1 MLLMMMM
8 MLMVRSVNVLSAR
21 VFGHA
26 FDIYK
31 HTHGIPENMMCD
43 YRIGVVNG
51 LSETKSKP
59 NKKPVAVE
67 RLRWPTDPLGRR
79 TRPLSQMKER
89 ASVHPSDA
97 NPNNHHQ
104 QQHPH
109 THMRLILIIIA
120 SFEPPPRTRL
130 TNLLRKLAPTQNATL
145 KTRHRE
151 TMWAH
156 QVDDSGHLPPGPVCN
171 YDVEGDDSSAACMS
185 IKNPHT
191 TARIKTDLL

>member
-1 MLLMMMM
+1 MHFIGMFQLDSGENTHTRAVVAVVQCVLMMMM
-8 MLMVRSVNVLSAR
+8 TMVRSVNVLSAR
-21 VFGHA
+21 VFDHA
-26 FDIYK
+26 FVIYRYT

-120 SFEPPPRTRL
+120 SFEPP
-130 TNLLRKLAPTQNATL
+130 APHA
-145 KTRHRE
+145 
-151 TMWAH
+151 
-156 QVDDSGHLPPGPVCN
+156 VD
-171 YDVEGDDSSAACMS
+171 
-185 IKNPHT
+185 
-191 TARIKTDLL
+191 